1 MLHDTALPALALPV
15 HRSHVLNARPD
26 APVVPHREPR
36 LTVLREGAARSL
48 RRVAGWVEPRPATRS
63 GMIGC
68 QVPLT

>member
-1 MLHDTALPALALPV
+1 MLHDTALPVLALAA
-15 HRSHVLNARPD
+15 HRSHVLSARPD

-36 LTVLREGAARSL
+36 LAALREGAAQSL

-68 QVPLT
+68 QVH